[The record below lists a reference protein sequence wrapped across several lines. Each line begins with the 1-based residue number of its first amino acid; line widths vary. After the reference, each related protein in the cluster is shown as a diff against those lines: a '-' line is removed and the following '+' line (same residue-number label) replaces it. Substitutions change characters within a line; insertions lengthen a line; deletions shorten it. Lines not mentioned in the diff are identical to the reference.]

1 MIYSDV
7 RAAVRNA
14 ALGALKDFTN
24 PVVIFSN
31 NNGSEPSE
39 SYVVVNI
46 LSIEQQGHVSKST
59 LTTVGNELIFQVAYE
74 IQVQFSFIGS
84 LSGDMVQSFTQNIN
98 NNPISTE
105 ESKRQKLGFMRK
117 SQVRRAPQKR
127 DTKWVEYHNTDVTF
141 SYVIIT
147 SQPVDIVTGVVI
159 QENISNNTETIK
171 FPDSIVYP

>member
-74 IQVQFSFIGS
+74 IQAQFSFIGS

-98 NNPISTE
+98 NNPVSTE

-127 DTKWVEYHNTDVTF
+127 DTKWVEYHNMDVTF